1 MEGGRD
7 SCIRQALQV
16 ALLKMQTLAPQLSAT
31 PPIWR
36 RALVTVRQWLDS
48 DHFPEGADAVRARPD
63 RFEWRRCLPFVF
75 THAGCLGVLWVGWSW
90 TAVAVAAALY
100 FVRMF
105 AITGF
110 YHRYFAHRTFRTTRL
125 AQFLFAAF
133 GATAVQRGALWWAAV
148 HRHHHKHSDDEEDV
162 HSPGLSGFW
171 WAHIGWM
178 TSSKNFPTNYRAI
191 ADLAK
196 YPELVFLNRFD
207 LVVPAIFGAAL
218 WIAGE
223 LLAHSAPQLG
233 ASGAQLFVWGFF
245 VSTVVLLHG
254 TLFINS
260 LAHSFGRHRFA
271 TGDDS
276 RNSLLLA
283 LVTLGEGWHNNHHRF
298 MSAARQGFYWWEIDV
313 TYYLLRALSWT
324 GLIWDLKTVP
334 QSIYDEARAAR

>member
-1 MEGGRD
+1 
-7 SCIRQALQV
+7 
-16 ALLKMQTLAPQLSAT
+16 
-31 PPIWR
+31 
-36 RALVTVRQWLDS
+36 
-48 DHFPEGADAVRARPD
+48 VRARTD
-63 RFEWRRCLPFVF
+63 RFEFRRCLPFLF
-75 THAGCLGVLWVGWSW
+75 THLGCLAVIWVGWSW
-90 TAVAVAAALY
+90 TAVNVAAALY

-105 AITGF
+105 AITAF
-110 YHRYFAHRTFRTTRL
+110 YHRYFSHRTFRTTRW
-125 AQFLFAAF
+125 AQFLFAAL
-133 GATAVQRGALWWAAV
+133 GNTAIQRGPLWWAAV
-148 HRHHHKHSDDEEDV
+148 HRHHHKHSDAEGDV

-191 ADLAK
+191 ADFAK

-207 LVVPAIFGAAL
+207 LIVPAIFGAAL
-218 WIAGE
+218 WGAGA
-223 LLAHSAPQLG
+223 LLERFAPQLG
-233 ASGAQLFVWGFF
+233 TNGAQLFVWGFF

-260 LAHSFGRHRFA
+260 LAHAFGSRRFR

-283 LVTLGEGWHNNHHRF
+283 LITLGEGWHNNHHRY
-298 MSAARQGFYWWEIDV
+298 MNAARQGFYWWEIDV

-334 QSIYDEARAAR
+334 QSIYDEAQTARV